1 MQERFSSIT
10 KRQYSIG
17 LLLLC
22 ISYFIYLLVLPSTVT
37 FGDSGDFITSAYVL
51 GIPHPSGYPLYTLIN
66 HLFSYIPISNIGMR
80 ITLSSAI
87 FASLTSIFLYFLLLK
102 LSVSTLFSISA
113 ALSFSFSWTFFRVA
127 SYSKTYAMYAFFS
140 ILLIFI
146 LILWQES
153 ITSKSKIQSTKSQ
166 NYFLLFSFILG
177 ISFTNHNLMATLVP
191 GILLFIFRVNKKV
204 FFNTKLLINGF
215 WLFLLGLSIFLYLPI
230 RAFQHPPIDWA
241 NPTTLSNF
249 IDCIMV
255 KFAQKRFFDVT
266 LLKMLFMFKHH
277 SLLIAKQ
284 FLIFGTLSI
293 FGLYLLYRSKKHIF
307 FLLSFIIL
315 VNTGLSL
322 IVFTDI
328 TPGMVDYESY
338 HLPSF
343 LCLAIG
349 LGLGLNFFK
358 KNNKICYLSL
368 LIPVTICA
376 FNYYPSNKSRF
387 FFAYDYGR
395 NLLRELP
402 ENTLLFTYTDHEFM
416 TLWYLRFVEKRRE
429 DIIQLN
435 LYDLTT
441 VWVIERVTKDYPN
454 IVFTGEK
461 DAHYLFKLENLAKN
475 NIDRFNIFYTF
486 CEDMYNPGYK
496 IAYSSSLSNY
506 GLLFKVENI
515 QIPKIEEIP
524 YVIRGLKERIYQ
536 DTFTKNVLKIY
547 AYAYGLAGSKY
558 LASDPKKA
566 KDKFEQASLLDIE
579 NEIYKKGIKY
589 AKERIKSVEVHNF

>member
-1 MQERFSSIT
+1 MTGKANVLRKGVEINQHLAGLFVFFVS
-10 KRQYSIG
+10 YSV
-17 LLLLC
+17 
-22 ISYFIYLLVLPSTVT
+22 YLLILPSTVT

-87 FASLTSIFLYFLLLK
+87 FASLASTFLYFLLLK
-102 LSVSTLFSISA
+102 LSVSLIFSISA

-127 SYSKTYAMYAFFS
+127 SYSKPYAMYAFFS
-140 ILLIFI
+140 ILIILL

-153 ITSKSKIQSTKSQ
+153 INPKSKTQNPKSK
-166 NYFLLFSFILG
+166 NYFFLFSFILG
-177 ISFTNHNLMATLVP
+177 LSFTNHNLMTTLVP
-191 GILLFIFRVNKKV
+191 GILLFIFMVNKRV
-204 FFNTKLLINGF
+204 FSNTKLLINGF
-215 WLFLLGLSIFLYLPI
+215 WLFFLGLSVFLYLPI

-266 LLKMLFMFKHH
+266 SLKMFFMFKHY
-277 SLLIAKQ
+277 SLLVAKQ

-293 FGLYLLYRSKKHIF
+293 LGLYLLYHSRKQIF
-307 FLLSFIIL
+307 FLLAFIIL

-322 IVFTDI
+322 VVFTDI
-328 TPGMVDYESY
+328 TPGIVDYESY
-338 HLPSF
+338 YLPSF
-343 LCLAIG
+343 LSLAIG
-349 LGLGLNFFK
+349 LGIGLNFFK
-358 KNNKICYLSL
+358 KNSKVCYLAF
-368 LIPVTICA
+368 LIPVIICV

-395 NLLRELP
+395 NILKGLP
-402 ENTLLFTYTDHEFM
+402 EKTMLFTYTDHEFM
-416 TLWYLRFVEKRRE
+416 TLWYLRHIEKRRD

-441 VWVIERVTKDYPN
+441 PWVIERITKDYPT

-496 IAYSSSLSNY
+496 IAYGSSLSNH
-506 GLLFKVENI
+506 GMLFKVEKYGNL
-515 QIPKIEEIP
+515 KIDEIP
-524 YVIRGLKERIYQ
+524 YLIRGLKDKVYK

-547 AYAYGLAGSKY
+547 AYAYGITGSKY
-558 LASDPKKA
+558 FPSDPKKA
-566 KDKFEQASLLDIE
+566 KDKFEQASLLDPS
-579 NEIYKKGIKY
+579 NEIYKK
-589 AKERIKSVEVHNF
+589 E